1 MLLRTV
7 RENISTALD
16 TIPGLSVYWYQADRP
31 SVPFVIVKPDTADLR
46 PHLHGASQAD
56 LTLTLIVC
64 VSGGD
69 DLAGQALLDAYL
81 STEGTSSISAT
92 LLGDPDASG
101 VGTNIVPVSW
111 QSYGQVELADGTRWF
126 GAELTVEVYA

>member
-7 RENISTALD
+7 RENISTTLR
-16 TIPGLSVYWYQADRP
+16 TIPGLTVYWYQADRP
-31 SVPFVIVKPDTADLR
+31 SVPFVLIKPESADLR
-46 PHLHGASQAD
+46 PHMHGTTQAD

-69 DLAGQALLDAYL
+69 DLAGQAALDAYL

-92 LLGDPDASG
+92 LLGDPDTAG
-101 VGTNIVPVSW
+101 TGTNIVPVSW
-111 QSYGQVELADGTRWF
+111 QSYGQVELDDGTRWF